1 MFRYVEVQY
10 KVLSGVLFNS
20 WTLFYSKIGK
30 MVTTKQEE
38 EEEEKGEEE
47 EEGEVSEKLH
57 CQVANCMFW
66 CDPN

>member
-10 KVLSGVLFNS
+10 KVLFGVLFNS

-47 EEGEVSEKLH
+47 EEDRIVSICVTLKIYNEKRI
-57 CQVANCMFW
+57 
-66 CDPN
+66 

>member
-1 MFRYVEVQY
+1 
-10 KVLSGVLFNS
+10 
-20 WTLFYSKIGK
+20 

-38 EEEEKGEEE
+38 EEEEEGE